1 MCPALRHT
9 GGMRSSF
16 LHRARG
22 ARAAA
27 LAACLCWSGAQAGDV
42 HEYRIEIDSSM
53 SVMQVEARFG
63 GSVDAVTARSDD
75 AGNYL
80 LQVGGCGDPPPIRLR
95 NQRMLLP
102 VGGIRCLSYSVDLAA
117 AAEHRSYN
125 SALAAGNVVVSPS
138 LWLWRP
144 RLAQGDEIRIDFE
157 LPPGMQVA
165 VPWQPIAS
173 GSGSGN
179 GAHRYRLTSS
189 PQSSN
194 APAVFGN
201 FDYREVAVPGAT
213 LRVSLLRSGK
223 AGAGRLGI
231 AAIEEWLRAT
241 ATDVTLAYGR
251 FPNPSPQVVVIPA
264 VDSRQSAVPYGRV
277 IRDGGEAVE
286 LFVDVSRPLEV
297 LFRDSTATHEFSHL
311 MLPYL
316 EREHRWVSEG
326 FAQYYQNVLLARS
339 GAYDPVKAWRE
350 LSAGFER
357 GRLSRPELSPNAA
370 AERGIRSARM
380 KIYWSG
386 AALALMAD
394 VELRQRSGGTET
406 LDDVLGRLQACCLPS
421 SRVWTGP
428 ELFEKL
434 DSLAGHSVFM
444 PLYRRYADTAGFPDA
459 RPLLA
464 RLGVALAD
472 GEVSLRRS
480 SELQPIRVAIT
491 RTDPAAARWREQL
504 AAQQDPAA
512 FRVGSAG
519 SR

>member
-1 MCPALRHT
+1 
-9 GGMRSSF
+9 MRPSF
-16 LHRARG
+16 LQRASG
-22 ARAAA
+22 SRAAA
-27 LAACLCWSGAQAGDV
+27 LVACLCGSGAQAGDL
-42 HEYRIEIDSSM
+42 HEYRIEIDRSM
-53 SVMQVEARFG
+53 SRMQVEARFG
-63 GSVDAVTARSDD
+63 AWVDTVTARSDD
-75 AGNYL
+75 AGAYL
-80 LQVGGCGDPPPIRLR
+80 LEVRDCGDTAPIRLR

-102 VGGIRCLSYSVDLAA
+102 VGGLRCMSYTVDLQAA
-117 AAEHRSYN
+117 ASHRSYN
-125 SALAAGNVVVSPS
+125 RALAPGNVVVSPS

-144 RLAQGDEIRIDFE
+144 RLAGDDEIRIDFE

-165 VPWQPIAS
+165 VPWQPIDAP
-173 GSGSGN
+173 
-179 GAHRYRLTSS
+179 AHRYRLTRS

-194 APAVFGN
+194 APAVFGD
-201 FDYREVAVPGAT
+201 FHYREVDVAGAT
-213 LRVSLLRSGK
+213 LRVSLLRSDDPVGD
-223 AGAGRLGI
+223 RLGI

-264 VDSRQSAVPYGRV
+264 VDSQRSAVPYGRV
-277 IRDGGEAVE
+277 VRDGGEAVE
-286 LFVDVSRPLEV
+286 LFVDLRRPLAA
-297 LFRDSTATHEFSHL
+297 LFDDWTATHEFSHL

-339 GAYDPVKAWRE
+339 GAYDPAKAWRE
-350 LSAGFER
+350 LYEGFER

-394 VELRQRSGGTET
+394 VELRRRSGGAET

-421 SRVWTGP
+421 PRVWTGP
-428 ELFEKL
+428 ELFEQL
-434 DSLAGHSVFM
+434 DSLASHPVFM

-459 RPLLA
+459 RPLLE
-464 RLGVALAD
+464 RLGVAIAN
-472 GEVSLRRS
+472 GELELRRGG
-480 SELQPIRVAIT
+480 ELQPIRVAIT
-491 RTDPAAARWREQL
+491 KTDPEAARWREQL
-504 AAQQDPAA
+504 AAQHDAA
-512 FRVGSAG
+512 GFRAGTAG